1 MPETCGCQ
9 ALPRRHCDV
18 CYAKG
23 RVFMACSLGCLNAHQ
38 LTHGEL
44 FSGAERAKTFLA
56 EMNARHPDSSES
68 FALHRQR
75 LMDLVARAGEGGR
88 LLVLGVGNASDLDLP
103 YLAERFDEVHL
114 ADLDGAALERVK
126 ARQPE
131 AVRARLALHPDIDLS
146 GLLEQLDDWGEAF
159 PEPSVLGPAA
169 VAAARRLVEQL
180 GTFDVVLSTCV
191 LSQLGL
197 PFRRSWIA
205 PVSTWA
211 NLNAAISAIHLA
223 TLAGCSQRRGILA
236 FDVQTQGDS
245 VTPDPESLLAQLRSP
260 GLAPLVADPTLTAP
274 WKWNLG
280 DVEQLVYAIEFA
292 HP

>member
-1 MPETCGCQ
+1 
-9 ALPRRHCDV
+9 
-18 CYAKG
+18 
-23 RVFMACSLGCLNAHQ
+23 MACSLGCLNAHQ